1 MAKILVV
8 DDEPTLRTMLT
19 HMLEKDD
26 HEVLVANDGA
36 QGIDLY
42 RENRPDLVISD
53 LVMPNKNGI
62 DMILELKKEYP
73 DLRLIAIS
81 GGGGITGSFD
91 YLPTAKLVG
100 ANIILKKPFGL
111 QELRES
117 LDSVL
122 GDAIA

>member
-91 YLPTAKLVG
+91 YLPTSKTG
-100 ANIILKKPFGL
+100 WC
-111 QELRES
+111 
-117 LDSVL
+117 
-122 GDAIA
+122 